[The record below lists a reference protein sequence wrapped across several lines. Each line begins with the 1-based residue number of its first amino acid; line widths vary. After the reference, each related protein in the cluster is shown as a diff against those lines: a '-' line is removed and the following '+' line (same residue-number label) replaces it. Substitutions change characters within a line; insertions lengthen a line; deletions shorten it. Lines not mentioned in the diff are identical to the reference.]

1 MRINVYL
8 YGILALIL
16 FLGTVQV
23 AQAAGY
29 YNTSGKVSVKG
40 EAIVLTTSSD
50 PSSIK
55 GWMTIG
61 DVSKAFNIPIEKIVA
76 EFKLPATVGRVQG
89 VSGPVDLLGHPE
101 FAAAIGLARFGAMR
115 RPPPSRGG
123 LRRLLGPWFR

>member
-76 EFKLPATVGRVQG
+76 EFKLPATVT
-89 VSGPVDLLGHPE
+89 PETALKDLE
-101 FAAAIGLARFGAMR
+101 SDTFNVTK
-115 RPPPSRGG
+115 
-123 LRRLLGPWFR
+123 LRDWVTKQVKK